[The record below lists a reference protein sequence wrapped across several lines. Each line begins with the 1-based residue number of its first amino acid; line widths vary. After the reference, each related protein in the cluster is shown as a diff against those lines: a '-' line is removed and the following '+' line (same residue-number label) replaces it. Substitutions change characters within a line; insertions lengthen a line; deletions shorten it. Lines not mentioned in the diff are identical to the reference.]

1 MISTGDLKKG
11 VTIEFEGQPCSILD
25 WQHVKMGRGGAI
37 VRMKL
42 RNLRTGA
49 TFDRTVDAGE
59 KFKRIY
65 LDRSTVI
72 YQYLDGDQYHFMDT
86 NTYDDIILTAEQL
99 GDTKNYLI
107 DNLELDLVLLDGEPI
122 SVEPPEKVVMRVE
135 YTEPGFKGDTATG
148 GTKPAT
154 PETGLVVQRPIS
166 IPTVDLIRVSPTT
179 ASYVERARE
188 TF

>member
-11 VTIEFEGQPCSILD
+11 ITFEFEGQPCAVLD

-37 VRMKL
+37 VRLKL

-49 TFDRTVDAGE
+49 TFDRTCDAGDR
-59 KFKRIY
+59 FKRVD
-65 LDRSTVI
+65 LERSTVT
-72 YQYLDGDQYHFMDT
+72 YQYQDGDQYHFMDT
-86 NTYDDIILTAEQL
+86 ITYDDVVLSGEQL

-107 DNLELDLVLLDGEPI
+107 DNLELDVIQLDEVPI
-122 SVEPPEKVVMRVE
+122 SVEPPEKIVLRVE

-154 PETGLVVQRPIS
+154 METGLVVQVPLFIS
-166 IPTVDLIRVSPTT
+166 TGDMIRINTT
-179 ASYVERARE
+179 SGAYVERV
-188 TF
+188 